1 MKTTTVIIIIVV
13 VACVLLGAL
22 AAGGVG
28 IAAIANQPE
37 IVAAN
42 ALKGALTDIFER
54 QELKAIN
61 KTLTQGS
68 VTVSVDGVKCGEED
82 LMDGMKVSG
91 KVYFSEAKKA
101 VMIEDLVIKDD
112 EHKIQGTVYV
122 SEDMVYISEE
132 EIVQGAYGAKFNELA
147 DDLADSIF
155 AYGSGSEYAIPDKE
169 TYETIINVL
178 EGMNNEK
185 MQKDAEKVLE
195 ELEKEAIKAMK
206 KNFEFIS
213 ENEEVRIDGN
223 REKVRVVSIII
234 DGEDLSAAIEDYY
247 DFLAND
253 DSMIEFLETYE
264 DEIALITDTLYDGML
279 EEGKSLAE
287 MYEDALDEFG
297 DNLDDI
303 CDDIEESMDDEELI
317 VKVITP
323 RNSHNL
329 VKLEVEAAG
338 EEIFALEIGMDGVKK
353 TDKITVTVAK
363 EKYVYEVEE
372 NSRKEYVG
380 TFKADGTT
388 VEFKVNRENSN
399 YTLKVQEEG
408 ETMFTAKGDFIS
420 KGNTTKITVDRVTIK
435 EYDYWSERYE
445 EVKYDCK
452 ISVEMDQND
461 KIPAVPKKYNT
472 IADITEKDIEKWIE
486 RVSGEKS
493 AQPQY

>member
-1 MKTTTVIIIIVV
+1 MKTTTIIIIIVV
-13 VACVLLGAL
+13 AACVLLGAL
-22 AAGGVG
+22 AGGVG

-61 KTLTQGS
+61 NTLTQGS
-68 VTVSVDGVKCGEED
+68 VAVSVDGVKCGEED
-82 LMDGMKVSG
+82 LMDGVKVSG

-132 EIVQGAYGAKFNELA
+132 EIVKGAYGAKFDELA

-169 TYETIINVL
+169 AYETIINVL
-178 EGMNNEK
+178 ECINNEK
-185 MQKDAEKVLE
+185 MQKDAEKVLK
-195 ELEKEAIKAMK
+195 ELEQEAFKAMK
-206 KNFEFIS
+206 KNFEFTS

-223 REKVRVVSIII
+223 REKVRVVSIVI

-253 DSMIEFLETYE
+253 DSMIDFLETYE
-264 DEIALITDTLYDGML
+264 EEIELITDTLYGGML

-287 MYEDALDEFG
+287 IYEDALDEFG

-303 CDDIEESMDDEELI
+303 CDGLEESMDDEELI

-329 VKLEVEAAG
+329 VKFEVEAAG

-388 VEFKVNRENSN
+388 VELKVNRENSN
-399 YTLKVQEEG
+399 YTLQVQDEG
-408 ETMFTAKGDFIS
+408 ETMFTAKGDLIS

-435 EYDYWSERYE
+435 EYDYWSGSYE
-445 EVKYDCK
+445 EIKYDCK
-452 ISVEMDQND
+452 ISVEIDQND
-461 KIPAVPKKYNT
+461 KIPAAPKGYNT

-486 RVSGEKS
+486 RISGEKS

>member
-1 MKTTTVIIIIVV
+1 MKTTTIIIIIVV

-22 AAGGVG
+22 AGGVG

-122 SEDMVYISEE
+122 SEDMVFISEE
-132 EIVQGAYGAKFNELA
+132 EIIKGAYGAKFNDLA

-178 EGMNNEK
+178 EGINNEK

-206 KNFEFIS
+206 KNFEFTS

-253 DSMIEFLETYE
+253 DSMIDFLETYE
-264 DEIALITDTLYDGML
+264 DELALITDTLYDGML
-279 EEGKSLAE
+279 EEGKSPAE

-317 VKVITP
+317 IKVITP

-399 YTLKVQEEG
+399 YTLQVQEDG

-461 KIPAVPKKYNT
+461 KIPAVPKNYNT